1 MYKYITVFVILITT
15 PLWAANRFPYT
26 AQITENE
33 AIVYSEPGEE
43 RYETLRLRAGE
54 AVEVYSVTPEG
65 WCAVRP
71 PVGSFSWVSGLYVN
85 AGLNNIGIVSV
96 DHLASRVGSQTGDIC
111 KTVQVQ
117 LKKGERVILLEKVET
132 PENVASPIWYKIVPP
147 SGEFRWVRLD
157 SITASAFSENSSPSA
172 LAIQQVSYQQQ
183 PEANPV
189 YDSGS
194 QLASPVA
201 QPMPLTETPSLASR
215 NVVSS
220 QARPLPQTIVSQS
233 AVPLQQANPYQRAL
247 SQLHQEVHAVMN
259 RPTDDGTF
267 EVLIQKGR
275 LLVESA
281 PSETDRTRAYQL
293 VNTLE
298 KTRNVRR
305 MNAFQRQPAQYRG
318 GNGVLPP
325 SNQNLAALPVN
336 AQVPQGTGTMITQV
350 QYPPTP
356 TGALETASQNST
368 SPFKAAGKLGWFSQR
383 PEGYPP
389 YAVVNEQNRI
399 VALITPEPGV
409 DLKPY
414 IDKQV
419 GVNGTSGV
427 YVNGQQRTPHVSA
440 TTVFALQ

>member
-1 MYKYITVFVILITT
+1 MYKYITFFVILITT

-33 AIVYSEPGEE
+33 AVVYSEPGEE
-43 RYETLRLRAGE
+43 RYETLRLKAGE
-54 AVEVYSVTPEG
+54 AVEVYSVTHEG
-65 WCAVRP
+65 WCAIRP

-111 KTVQVQ
+111 ETVQVQ
-117 LKKGERVILLEKVET
+117 LKKGERVILLEKVEF
-132 PENVASPIWYKIVPP
+132 PENAASPIWYKIVPP

-157 SITASAFSENSSPSA
+157 SITASAFSENSSPSG
-172 LAIQQVSYQQQ
+172 LAIQQVSYQQL
-183 PEANPV
+183 PEASPG

-194 QLASPVA
+194 QLISPAA
-201 QPMPLTETPSLASR
+201 QPMPLNEPPALASR

-220 QARPLPQTIVSQS
+220 QARPLPQMVVSQPP
-233 AVPLQQANPYQRAL
+233 VPLQQANPYQRAL

-259 RPTDDGTF
+259 RPTDDDTF
-267 EVLIQKGR
+267 EVLLQKGR

-325 SNQNLAALPVN
+325 SNQNLAA
-336 AQVPQGTGTMITQV
+336 QVPQGPGSMITQV
-350 QYPPTP
+350 QYPPTQ
-356 TGALETASQNST
+356 TGAFETPSQNGT

-399 VALITPEPGV
+399 VALITPEAGV